1 MEQNSEQVDGKQEDE
16 TVTIKNSTPIIRQA
30 IKTRQ
35 WRRIRQCFYPYE
47 GIECITE
54 VFFTKTVKGFF
65 SKCICIPKKRP
76 LQLSIVISREK
87 NNVKSS
93 CHGSETSRRQQPE
106 NVT

>member
-1 MEQNSEQVDGKQEDE
+1 MEHNSEQVDGKQEDE

-93 CHGSETSRRQQPE
+93 CHGSETSR
-106 NVT
+106 